1 MIKEAI
7 GSLVLG
13 KSLTI
18 EQSASVMDEIMEGKT
33 TPAQIGAFLTA
44 LRVKGETAEEIAGLA
59 SVMRA
64 KSTRI
69 ITDTPVLDIV
79 GIGGDGINT
88 FNISTAAAFVISG
101 AGVKVAKHGNRAASS
116 MCGSADVLEALGIK
130 IDLPAEQVKTCIEQ
144 AGIGFMFAPVF
155 HPAMKYVA
163 PSRREIGIRTVFNI
177 LGPLTNPAC
186 AQYQLIGVPE
196 ISLGDKIISAL
207 SHMDIKHALVVHG
220 LDGMDEMSISGDS
233 VIWELKDNE
242 IIKFRHALSPEDM
255 GLKESPLESVKGGS
269 AQENALTLRAV
280 LSDEKGPKR
289 DVVLL
294 NAAAALM
301 VADRVKTINEGI
313 SLAAKT
319 IDSGLALAKLESLI
333 KLSQSQAGG

>member
-13 KSLTI
+13 KSLTL

-59 SVMRA
+59 NVMRA

-69 ITDTPVLDIV
+69 STSTPVLDIV

-88 FNISTAAAFVISG
+88 FNISTTAAFIISG
-101 AGVKVAKHGNRAASS
+101 AGIKVAKHGNRAASS

-130 IDLPAEQVKTCIEQ
+130 IDLNAEQVKICIEQ
-144 AGIGFMFAPVF
+144 IGIGFMFAPVF
-155 HPAMKYVA
+155 HPAMKFVA

-177 LGPLTNPAC
+177 LGPLTNPAS

-196 ISLGDKIISAL
+196 IGLGDKIISAL
-207 SHMDIKHALVVHG
+207 CHMDIKHALVVHG

-233 VIWELKDNE
+233 VIWELKDKE
-242 IIKFRHALSPEDM
+242 IIKFRHTVSPREM
-255 GLKESPLESVKGGS
+255 GLEQVSLQAVKGG
-269 AQENALTLRAV
+269 AAEENALTLRAI
-280 LSDEKGPKR
+280 LSGAKGPKR

-301 VADRVKTINEGI
+301 VADKIDTIAEGI
-313 SLAAKT
+313 SLAAEI
-319 IDSGLALAKLESLI
+319 IDNGLALNKLESLI
-333 KLSQSQAGG
+333 KLSQSLASG